1 MKKKDNFDFVLI
13 PKGTVVVTQKEI
25 DALNAYADKVR
36 RETIKA
42 IFAEVETMLHTRHR
56 IEETWGNMCE
66 DRDDRGK
73 YLYGAG
79 ICEKLI
85 YDLQKIER
93 KYTDEAN

>member
-1 MKKKDNFDFVLI
+1 MKEHDAVI
-13 PKGTVVVTQKEI
+13 EPETVTLTRSEI

-36 RETIKA
+36 RENIKA

-85 YDLQKIER
+85 YNLQKIER
-93 KYTDEAN
+93 KYTDEA

>member
-1 MKKKDNFDFVLI
+1 MMKKDNFVLI
-13 PKGTVVVTQKEI
+13 PKGSVTITQKEL
-25 DALNAYADKVR
+25 DALNEYAQKVR

-42 IFAEVETMLHTRHR
+42 IFAEVEEMLHTRHR

-66 DRDDRGK
+66 ERDDRGK

-85 YDLQKIER
+85 FDLQKIEK
-93 KYTDEAN
+93 KYTEEEK

>member
-1 MKKKDNFDFVLI
+1 MKDYHDAEFEPQTITL
-13 PKGTVVVTQKEI
+13 TRAEI
-25 DALNAYADKVR
+25 KALNKHNEKLK
-36 RETIKA
+36 RETIKS
-42 IFAEVETMLHTRHR
+42 IFREVAEMLHKRYR
-56 IEETWGNMCE
+56 IEETWANMCE

-93 KYTDEAN
+93 KYTDEA

>member
-1 MKKKDNFDFVLI
+1 MMKKDNFVLI
-13 PKGTVVVTQKEI
+13 PKGPVTITQKEL
-25 DALNAYADKVR
+25 DALNEYAQKVR
-36 RETIKA
+36 RETVKA

-79 ICEKLI
+79 MCEKLI
-85 YDLQKIER
+85 YDLHKIER
-93 KYTDEAN
+93 KYNDETN